1 MIDQFPHLTQ
11 FFSSYFHQDWP
22 LEADTPSDV
31 VNNYR
36 SSEPRSS
43 VEAAS
48 QELDKLLKMP
58 IASAD
63 LEAFII
69 DELGCYYDP
78 QSENQTVRQWLE
90 SVQESLNNPS

>member
-1 MIDQFPHLTQ
+1 MINQFPHLTQ

-36 SSEPRSS
+36 SSEPPAT

-48 QELDKLLKMP
+48 QELSKLLKMP
-58 IASAD
+58 IAPAD
-63 LEAFII
+63 LEAFIL

-78 QSENQTVRQWLE
+78 QSENKTVREWLE
-90 SVQESLNNPS
+90 SVQKSLHNPR